1 MPGMMEKGPELL
13 GKNRSANGS
22 AKSPAGGGGGASSTN
37 GGLHYSEPESGC
49 SSDDEHDVG
58 MRVGAE
64 YQARIPEFDPGAT
77 KYTDKDNGGMLV
89 WSPYHS
95 IPDAKLDEYIAIAK
109 EKHGYNVEQLPD
121 KTIASL
127 VKYYY
132 SWKKTRSRTSL
143 MDRQARKL
151 ANRHNQGDSDDDVE
165 ETHPMDGNDSDYDPK
180 KEAKKEGNT
189 EQPVQTSKI
198 GLGRREYQSLQHRHH
213 SQRSKCRP
221 PKGMYLTQ
229 EDVVAVSCSPNA
241 ANTILRQLDME
252 LISLKRQVQN
262 AKQVNSALK
271 QKMEGGIE
279 EFKPP
284 ESNQK
289 INARW
294 TTEEQLLAVQGVRK
308 YGKDFQ
314 AIADVIGNKTVGQ
327 VKNFFVNY
335 RRRFNLEEVLQEW
348 EAEQGTQASNGDA
361 STLGEETK
369 SASNVPSGKSTD
381 EEEEAQTPQAPRT
394 LGPSPPAPSSTPTP
408 TAPIATLNQPPPL
421 LRPTLP
427 AAPALHRQPPP
438 LQQQARFIQPRPTL
452 NQPPPPLI
460 RPANS
465 MPPRLNPRPVL
476 STVGGQ
482 QPPSLIGIQTDS
494 QSSLH

>member
-22 AKSPAGGGGGASSTN
+22 AKSPAGGGGSGASSTN
-37 GGLHYSEPESGC
+37 GGLHFSEPESGC

-95 IPDAKLDEYIAIAK
+95 IPDTKLDEYIAIAK

-294 TTEEQLLAVQGVRK
+294 TTEEQLLAVQGTDPAGSSDSGSVTSCP
-308 YGKDFQ
+308 
-314 AIADVIGNKTVGQ
+314 VIHSNT
-327 VKNFFVNY
+327 NSP
-335 RRRFNLEEVLQEW
+335 RCHSEP
-348 EAEQGTQASNGDA
+348 AATASSSNTACRPCSSPAA
-361 STLGEETK
+361 S
-369 SASNVPSGKSTD
+369 SAPAAGSVH
-381 EEEEAQTPQAPRT
+381 
-394 LGPSPPAPSSTPTP
+394 PAP
-408 TAPIATLNQPPPL
+408 ANFK
-421 LRPTLP
+421 P
-427 AAPALHRQPPP
+427 ASAASHSPC
-438 LQQQARFIQPRPTL
+438 
-452 NQPPPPLI
+452 
-460 RPANS
+460 
-465 MPPRLNPRPVL
+465 
-476 STVGGQ
+476 
-482 QPPSLIGIQTDS
+482 
-494 QSSLH
+494 